1 MGKVEEFLG
10 ELFHIYDA
18 ESAHDYYIRTRE
30 LKGRKPGS
38 QDSPSATKSSS
49 VSTTVK
55 KPAKSQP
62 KPQAVKVT
70 PEQRRAQIS
79 AQVDALRGKLA
90 QLKEVLAQLVA
101 EAKARSGVEPVAE
114 PTSTTTRATPGS
126 SDRKL
131 TPAQQADAAQR
142 AKEWREANPDKA
154 MDQEAAKLEKQI
166 QNFQDK
172 ITQMR
177 EKLKTVIADP
187 FQTTGSVG
195 AGSNTPMRKDR
206 DSQNGS

>member
-1 MGKVEEFLG
+1 MTTVEEFLG

-18 ESAHDYYIRTRE
+18 EKAHEYYLRTRQ
-30 LKGRKPGS
+30 LKGREPAAAITPTAQKTGSVKTTVQKPGS
-38 QDSPSATKSSS
+38 SSIK
-49 VSTTVK
+49 VQPVK
-55 KPAKSQP
+55 M
-62 KPQAVKVT
+62 T

-79 AQVDALRGKLA
+79 AQVDALRAKLA
-90 QLKEVLAQLVA
+90 QLKEVLAQLVQ
-101 EAKARSGVEPVAE
+101 EAKARSGVEPIAE
-114 PTSTTTRATPGS
+114 IASKPTRTTGT

-131 TPAQQADAAQR
+131 TPEQQAEAAQR

-154 MDQEAAKLEKQI
+154 MDQEAAKLDKQI
-166 QNFQDK
+166 KSIQKK
-172 ITQMR
+172 IEEMR

>member
-1 MGKVEEFLG
+1 MPTVEEFLG

-18 ESAHDYYIRTRE
+18 EKAHDYYLRTRE
-30 LKGRKPGS
+30 LKGR
-38 QDSPSATKSSS
+38 QSATVETPVAKTTG
-49 VSTTVK
+49 VVKTTVK
-55 KPAKSQP
+55 KPGSPMKAQP
-62 KPQAVKVT
+62 VKMT

-79 AQVDALRGKLA
+79 AQVEALRAKLA
-90 QLKEVLAQLVA
+90 QLKEVLAQLVQ
-101 EAKARSGVEPVAE
+101 EAKVRSGVEPEPVAA
-114 PTSTTTRATPGS
+114 PTTKPTPGT

-131 TPAQQADAAQR
+131 TPEQKADAAQR

-154 MDQEAAKLEKQI
+154 MDQEAAKLDKQI
-166 QNFQDK
+166 QNIQDK
-172 ITQMR
+172 INQMR

>member
-1 MGKVEEFLG
+1 MKTVEDFLE

-18 ESAHDYYIRTRE
+18 EKAHEYYLRTRQ
-30 LKGRKPGS
+30 LKGREPGADIATTVQKP
-38 QDSPSATKSSS
+38 SS
-49 VSTTVK
+49 VKTTVK
-55 KPAKSQP
+55 KPGASPMKAQP
-62 KPQAVKVT
+62 VKMT

-79 AQVDALRGKLA
+79 AQVEALRAKLA
-90 QLKEVLAQLVA
+90 QLKEVLAQLVE
-101 EAKARSGVEPVAE
+101 EAKARSGVEPE
-114 PTSTTTRATPGS
+114 PEVESKATRTPGTST
-126 SDRKL
+126 RKL
-131 TPAQQADAAQR
+131 TPQQQADAAQR
-142 AKEWREANPDKA
+142 AKEWREANPEKA
-154 MDQEAAKLEKQI
+154 MDQEAAKLDKQI
-166 QNFQDK
+166 KNIQDK